1 MLEEIAEELNEV
13 ESLPELKA
21 LWCFGEKENNVY
33 ALPECV
39 PLFKAALTRLK
50 VVVPEEV
57 PAEQE
62 KVEDGEVNNA
72 ELIAKLAE
80 LQAEIERLTAAQ
92 VKPPV
97 TVRSSKKYRLLKF
110 DVSWTTKRQVH
121 AIAAIL
127 EAHAK
132 VGDVLDEVDI
142 INMMEANV
150 AVLETRQGGRKVW
163 NYYKGNSDDGLMA
176 HGNIEVA

>member
-1 MLEEIAEELNEV
+1 MLEEIVEELDDV

-21 LWCFGEKENNVY
+21 LWCFGEMENNAY

-39 PLFKAALTRLK
+39 PLFKAALIRLK
-50 VVVPEEV
+50 ATVPEET

-62 KVEDGEVNNA
+62 KVEDSEVKNE
-72 ELIAKLAE
+72 ELVRKLAE
-80 LQAEIERLTAAQ
+80 LQAEVDRLKAAQ
-92 VKPPV
+92 GKPPV
-97 TVRSSKKYRLLKF
+97 VVRSKKYRLLKF